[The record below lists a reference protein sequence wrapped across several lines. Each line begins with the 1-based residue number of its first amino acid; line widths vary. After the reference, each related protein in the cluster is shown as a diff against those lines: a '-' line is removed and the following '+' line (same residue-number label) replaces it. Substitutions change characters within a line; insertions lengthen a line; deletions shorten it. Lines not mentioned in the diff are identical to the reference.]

1 MCRKLHTHSFLVI
14 TANSHPPGSVSPIA
28 ICATSHDVH
37 GRWGGLFANCIGSV
51 SGALFWDALS
61 INTPVANQFRK
72 SPNAMPVCTIS
83 SAMLATLTAEFVAF
97 YVSSN
102 KIRANDIPSLME
114 NVYRALQKIAGD
126 SEEKV
131 EPSTRTQSS
140 ATSGGRR
147 ARADLL
153 SDTPVCATN
162 GTVWPSTIARHNRLR
177 RKLGRRRRR

>member
-1 MCRKLHTHSFLVI
+1 MMFTGDGEGYLQIVLDLSQEPYFGMLCRLTR
-14 TANSHPPGSVSPIA
+14 
-28 ICATSHDVH
+28 
-37 GRWGGLFANCIGSV
+37 RWQNK
-51 SGALFWDALS
+51 
-61 INTPVANQFRK
+61 FRK
-72 SPNAMPVCTIS
+72 SPNAMPVRTIS